1 MNPRTIKSKNSPRTI
16 ITALAIGI
24 LLLGFIL
31 FAVFPSGSGILDA
44 KKSGVLVGKEFVPQP
59 ERQITLGEEGSISA
73 RDKEG
78 EYLLTVEVPNV
89 GGKKYTVW
97 VNKKLYESLQVGDKF
112 DVGAYLTP
120 EKN

>member
-31 FAVFPSGSGILDA
+31 FAVFSSGSGILDA